1 MAVCQHNKL
10 WMKGIRRMT
19 PITTP
24 EALQML
30 ADLFEVP
37 LQDVT
42 AQTPR
47 AGVVGWDSMGALSLM
62 AELDE
67 RFQITLSAESSR
79 SMQRIG
85 DVLALL
91 AQHGALVQ

>member
-1 MAVCQHNKL
+1 MSQ
-10 WMKGIRRMT
+10 
-19 PITTP
+19 ITTP

-37 LQDVT
+37 LQGVT

-47 AGVVGWDSMGALSLM
+47 TEIVGWDSMGALGLM

-67 RFQITLSAESSR
+67 RFQITLSAEASR

-91 AQHGALVQ
+91 AQHGALAS